1 MFEYNE
7 TLEQARMRNVED
19 ALREDI
25 GCKDWTAQLVPSG
38 KPVRASVTAKD
49 DAVIA
54 GQSWFEA
61 CITTLDTNA
70 RIEWL
75 VPEGTF
81 VAAGSLLCL
90 ISGDARAL
98 LSAERAALNFLQM
111 LSGVATVTRSYVE
124 QIVGVSPNPNGCVI
138 LDTRKTMP
146 GLRQAQK
153 YAVRVGGGSNHRMAL
168 WDGILIKE
176 NHIAAA
182 GGVRQALELARN
194 LGGDIN
200 IQIEV
205 EDLAELEEAL
215 DAGADSVLLDDF
227 SLADMSNAFALNA
240 SRAVLEVSG
249 GVSLDSLRDIAAT
262 GVYRISSGTLTKNI
276 RAIDLSM
283 RIEG

>member
-7 TLEQARMRNVED
+7 TLEQARKRNVED

-38 KPVRASVTAKD
+38 KPARASVTAKD

-90 ISGDARAL
+90 ISGEARAL

-124 QIVGVSPNPNGCVI
+124 QIVGVSPNPKGCVI

-182 GGVRQALELARN
+182 GGVRQALELARTF
-194 LGGDIN
+194 GGNIN

-262 GVYRISSGTLTKNI
+262 GVDRISSGTLTKNI

>member
-262 GVYRISSGTLTKNI
+262 GVDRISSWTLTKNI

>member
-262 GVYRISSGTLTKNI
+262 GVDRISSGTLTKNI